1 MKNEVLQKY
10 VLLEQN
16 KRLSLV
22 LDWKTRWS
30 SMYEMVE
37 RFICLKKCIMK
48 ALLDLSIEH
57 GISTTEFSFLNEL
70 KCALEPIKLAVE
82 ALCRKDATF
91 LTAEGVFQFLFVELK
106 RKSSLAEDLL
116 CAVKNR
122 VQQRRQHEVFNLLRY
137 LQNPNSSIYNEH
149 YADEIPSCSN
159 SEEGFVKTATTL
171 FCRLFWGS
179 DSNKA
184 KIQDENEVIELASNN
199 QEDESLFK
207 RLQTHIEHST
217 NSTPIQQLK
226 TIVDDRPRVSQLQT
240 IIKQEIKLL
249 EATEKRPGK
258 LEQLFKALSTI
269 PPTSV
274 EAERAAAGLFTTKLR
289 SRLSDKSVNALCFLR
304 SHYIKNK

>member
-1 MKNEVLQKY
+1 
-10 VLLEQN
+10 
-16 KRLSLV
+16 
-22 LDWKTRWS
+22 
-30 SMYEMVE
+30 MYEMVE

-48 ALLDLSIEH
+48 TLLDLSIEH
-57 GISTTEFSFLNEL
+57 GISTTEFLFLNEL

-82 ALCRKDATF
+82 ALCRKDATL
-91 LTAEGVFQFLFVELK
+91 LTAEGVFQFLFVELEK

-116 CAVKNR
+116 CAVKNP
-122 VQQRRQHEVFNLLRY
+122 VQQRRQHEVVNLLRY

-149 YADEIPSCSN
+149 YPDEIPSCSN

-184 KIQDENEVIELASNN
+184 KSQDENEVIELASNN
-199 QEDESLFK
+199 QKDESLFK

-217 NSTPIQQLK
+217 NSTPTQQLK
-226 TIVDDRPRVSQLQT
+226 TIVNDRPRVSQLQT
-240 IIKQEIKLL
+240 VIKQEIKLL

-258 LEQLFKALSTI
+258 LEQLFKALLSI

-274 EAERAAAGLFTTKLR
+274 EAERVFSAAGLFTTKLR
-289 SRLSDKSVNALCFLR
+289 SQLSDKSVNALCFLR